1 MLAWHTKATFR
12 DLDTLTEIA
21 YRADRMLTCIEIY
34 RQHGKDF
41 FQELELNAA
50 RQLALE
56 LSSGKL
62 IASLGGG
69 TIDNEL
75 AMKTLSGLGVF
86 IYLQERAEVLY
97 ERIAKGGIP
106 AFLDADNPYEDFL
119 NLYKRRTPLY
129 ERAAD
134 ILVPLAGGKTEDSF
148 NHLLQALEEKQ
159 NAR

>member
-1 MLAWHTKATFR
+1 
-12 DLDTLTEIA
+12 
-21 YRADRMLTCIEIY
+21 MLTCREIY

-41 FQELELNAA
+41 FQELEQNAA
-50 RQLALE
+50 AQLALE
-56 LSSGKL
+56 LSSGN
-62 IASLGGG
+62 ITASLGGG
-69 TIDNEL
+69 TIDNEP
-75 AMKTLSGLGVF
+75 AMKTLLGLGVF

-129 ERAAD
+129 ERAAE

-148 NHLLQALEEKQ
+148 NRLLQSLKEKHY
-159 NAR
+159 AW